1 MDRESGLGVWGGTT
15 RQGAGGEGGREA
27 SPHAP
32 LSPHDVEL
40 CGALPSCPSSQ
51 PMRGP
56 RLGGRRRSGTGP
68 DPGAESERRGGGGR
82 GGPEGAQGREAGGG
96 DREEEEA
103 AGGGR
108 PRGVADVALSP
119 DPPSRFG
126 PRAAAERRGRSWE
139 LEGARKAPPKGSAT
153 PGPELAACRPLS
165 RGPPR
170 IPAAGRLVGSPPG
183 LAERRSRPRK
193 VVGPVI
199 ELSNGCSCRPKMAGQ
214 GGERG
219 GGVGWGGDKH
229 ETNTAKRRAR
239 RAERAARPSAE
250 GKELRAR
257 CPGAARGRAGPYQPV
272 ARAAPRSAPR

>member
-1 MDRESGLGVWGGTT
+1 MGGDDTT
-15 RQGAGGEGGREA
+15 RSRGGGREGGLAARSPEPTRCGAVRGSPLLPLLTTDAGTAFGRKAAVRHRAGSGGRERAAGRGGQGGAGG
-27 SPHAP
+27 
-32 LSPHDVEL
+32 
-40 CGALPSCPSSQ
+40 GA
-51 PMRGP
+51 G
-56 RLGGRRRSGTGP
+56 
-68 DPGAESERRGGGGR
+68 EGGGG
-82 GGPEGAQGREAGGG
+82 GE
-96 DREEEEA
+96 REEEEA